1 MTGNTEAPLFF
12 LHDLRQVFTSFT
24 MRTAI
29 YPGSFDPLHNGH
41 LDVIERAARLCDK
54 IIVAVARNLSKEA
67 LFSFEERV
75 ELIREATWHVEGVEV
90 ASFDGLLVQF
100 AAQQRADAVIR
111 GLRAVSDFE
120 YEFQMALMNRELSD
134 EFETLFLMPSQ
145 EHIYLSSRMVK
156 EIAKLEGNVEQFVPP
171 VVGAALSRKLKSS

>member
-1 MTGNTEAPLFF
+1 
-12 LHDLRQVFTSFT
+12 

-41 LDVIERAARLCDK
+41 LDVIERASRLCDR

-67 LFSFEERV
+67 LFTFEERA

-90 ASFDGLLVQF
+90 VCFDGLLVHF
-100 AAQQRADAVIR
+100 AAERKADAVIR

-134 EFETLFLMPSQ
+134 EFETIFLMPSQ
-145 EHIYLSSRMVK
+145 KHIFLSSRMVK
-156 EIAKLEGNVEQFVPP
+156 EIARLGGVIDQFVPP
-171 VVGAALSRKLKSS
+171 VVGGALTRKLNLSIGS